1 MNKTNGSKIFAFDS
15 CVIRRIAGNQNY
27 LAALNCRMDLT
38 GARILISETAE
49 FELAKYGFNAD
60 EIIRELSSSIDA
72 EFSIASLSHEADVLA
87 IDLIRKYGPDLHWP
101 DNLHMAFAMV
111 NDAILLSCDRGLV
124 SCCERE
130 GLRCVNPDIIV
141 TSSDAR
147 FGRRFCKPRWRKI
160 VDRELSVVAAMKRP
174 VAKITWEVFVA

>member
-1 MNKTNGSKIFAFDS
+1 MNKTNGSKILALDS
-15 CVIRRIAGNQNY
+15 CVIRRIADNQNY

-49 FELAKYGFNAD
+49 FEIAKYGFNTD
-60 EIIRELSSSIDA
+60 EIIDKLSSSIDA
-72 EFSIASLSHEADVLA
+72 EFSVVPLSHEVNVLA
-87 IDLIRKYGPDLHWP
+87 AYLSRKYSPDLHWP

-111 NDAILLSCDRGLV
+111 NDAILLSCDRDLA

-130 GLRCVNPDIIV
+130 GCMCVNPDVIT

-147 FGRRFCKPRWRKI
+147 FGRRFRKPRWRKI
-160 VDRELSVVAAMKRP
+160 VDRELSVVATLKEQ
-174 VAKITWEVFVA
+174 VTKIRWEVSA